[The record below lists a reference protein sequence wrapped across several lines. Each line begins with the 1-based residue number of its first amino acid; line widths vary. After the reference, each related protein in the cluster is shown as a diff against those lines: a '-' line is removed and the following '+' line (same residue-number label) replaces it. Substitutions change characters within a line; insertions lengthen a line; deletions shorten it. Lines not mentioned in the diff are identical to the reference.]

1 MESVNSILKFDP
13 RLHKSQPSLGS
24 RTSAYFL
31 MCHAWKLFFTF
42 SYLTTRLLFP
52 SFIIFLWKLN
62 FSQEIITVFPYKK
75 STKVKSTLACTRWS
89 RSGWYPC
96 AGKTGNRR
104 DLGFFAGCSLPQGD
118 LSQPRFHR
126 SATLKKC
133 DFGIKTAFRQGSN
146 FGGRRFS
153 NYFRYPK
160 CKSDK
165 SFSTHEIF
173 FISKEKN
180 ILDKKIFYMI
190 F

>member
-1 MESVNSILKFDP
+1 MHVNSCLHFP
-13 RLHKSQPSLGS
+13 TCRLD
-24 RTSAYFL
+24 Y
-31 MCHAWKLFFTF
+31 FFT
-42 SYLTTRLLFP
+42 

-75 STKVKSTLACTRWS
+75 STKVIRTFACPRWS

-146 FGGRRFS
+146 FGGRLFS